1 MQTRFRRGV
10 NILGHSFCKNNGLI
24 PIYSLHAFLGTRTAG
39 TMSFAFFLKGNGD
52 KSVISQISV
61 V

>member
-1 MQTRFRRGV
+1 MPF
-10 NILGHSFCKNNGLI
+10 LFMHPEKKH
-24 PIYSLHAFLGTRTAG
+24 LHAFRGTRTAG